1 MAQTTRAEREKKTVK
16 VMIMLYCKN
25 NHKPKSDLCA
35 ECQELLTYSQKR
47 AEHCRFG
54 EDKPVCG
61 DCTVHCYKKDMRERI
76 RVVMRYAGPRMILH
90 HPLMTIQHVIDK
102 RHQPQI
108 GEDRIG

>member
-1 MAQTTRAEREKKTVK
+1 MAQATRAEREKKTVK
-16 VMIMLYCKN
+16 VMIMLYCKD
-25 NHKPKSDLCA
+25 NHKPIGDLCA

-54 EDKPVCG
+54 EDKPICG

-76 RVVMRYAGPRMILH
+76 RTVMRYAGPRMILH

-102 RHQPQI
+102 RHKPQI